1 MKQKCSHAVR
11 LRAGLVIG
19 TLFSTKKRIFVRC
32 DVIAKRTNDYFRVCF
47 ICKKSMTGV
56 SISARYSGMVKSFA
70 DVLPAMSYFRLKEG
84 EHKLGV

>member
-1 MKQKCSHAVR
+1 MQPCCLSSRR
-11 LRAGLVIG
+11 LSYWNFV
-19 TLFSTKKRIFVRC
+19 FNKKRIFVRC